1 MIHPCCHQHAIKIVP
16 TLINRTLQEYD
27 QNKILGKVPKKPGQ
41 VHYLSRQPVL
51 REDKKTTKI
60 RAVFDASEGPSLND
74 CYIPVRISSQRF
86 FLRFLFNFIAILAD
100 IKQTFL
106 NIQILKERRD
116 FLRFLWFK
124 NVPPKSDV
132 KLVVFR
138 FLRVVFGATSSPFL
152 LNVAIRHHLSK
163 YLSCDQQFT

>member
-1 MIHPCCHQHAIKIVP
+1 MIHPCCHQHAIKIVQ

-74 CYIPVRISSQRF
+74 YYIPVRISSQRF

-100 IKQTFL
+100 IKQAFL
-106 NIQILKERRD
+106 NIQI
-116 FLRFLWFK
+116 
-124 NVPPKSDV
+124 
-132 KLVVFR
+132 
-138 FLRVVFGATSSPFL
+138 
-152 LNVAIRHHLSK
+152 
-163 YLSCDQQFT
+163 